1 MAIEREG
8 YEVVNGVRV
17 RTSNISQAPSVKDE
31 PKEKKVKTPPK
42 ANRKVEEPKKEDEDE
57 KDN

>member
-17 RTSNISQAPSVKDE
+17 RTSNISQAPSVK
-31 PKEKKVKTPPK
+31 KEKKVKTPPK
-42 ANRKVEEPKKEDEDE
+42 ANHKVEEPKKEEQEDE